1 MALFRCWCH
10 FRGSGKDRVEPFDTS
25 VSGLGFRTSDVSPSG
40 QADHLHRRRQPGRR
54 RCCLWK
60 PLGPSHLRVVH
71 FIFCYSS
78 NFWSW
83 SAWLL
88 LLCLSESL
96 LRFYIARI
104 VGLKTNRF
112 TQEPSNWWS
121 QPPRHRFAPKFRLA
135 AAASMTSPSCP
146 RTSRRTSSTSLSTT
160 RFVKCFFKLHLW
172 RSCLF
177 SLAYFNALDAVLLKK
192 FWLSVAT
199 LHLIRPSRI
208 LKSLW
213 FLSPLDCLKQ
223 HFGNF
228 VKGLYCSCRNNQVA
242 QLVNVSNF
250 SIFRTSR
257 TVPSNARLSKIGRI
271 LARWSFKLRAA
282 ISWTS

>member
-1 MALFRCWCH
+1 
-10 FRGSGKDRVEPFDTS
+10 
-25 VSGLGFRTSDVSPSG
+25 
-40 QADHLHRRRQPGRR
+40 
-54 RCCLWK
+54 
-60 PLGPSHLRVVH
+60 
-71 FIFCYSS
+71 
-78 NFWSW
+78 
-83 SAWLL
+83 
-88 LLCLSESL
+88 
-96 LRFYIARI
+96 
-104 VGLKTNRF
+104 
-112 TQEPSNWWS
+112 
-121 QPPRHRFAPKFRLA
+121 
-135 AAASMTSPSCP
+135 MTSPSCP

-208 LKSLW
+208 LKSFW